1 MKFHLITALSL
12 FSALLLLSA
21 CAQDAPS
28 ADRIKAARSVSIP
41 LVNDFGGSPEVRIQW
56 EQYADGLAVTAG
68 ETRLTIPADRPGRLR
83 LPLAPAE
90 GIYENHLLLK
100 YLQPDGSEIT
110 RRSIELETPD
120 RYRPVA
126 LTEYFDPLALLSA
139 VRPFV
144 RYASGR
150 QDGQPGPDF
159 DRAEEALVASE
170 DHSTPSTEKY
180 YSKSLFTFD
189 NGLRLFFEM
198 EYTIA
203 PERIHVDYAVTPES
217 GTDGVSAWGVSYR
230 PRGLKGL
237 RYVGLGA
244 QDARVEPAF
253 GLWTYD
259 GSGAKAARSV
269 LLDLWQGTMRI
280 DGVGFVELD
289 PARPEEVLLLGE
301 AAGGPGQSLEADV
314 PFRGSLDFSLK

>member
-21 CAQDAPS
+21 CAQDVPS

-41 LVNDFGGSPEVRIQW
+41 IVNDFGNSPEVRIRW
-56 EQYADGLAVTAG
+56 EQYADGQAVNSG
-68 ETRLTIPADRPGRLR
+68 ESLLTIPADRTGKLKLR
-83 LPLAPAE
+83 LAPAE
-90 GIYENHLLLK
+90 GIYENHLLLTC
-100 YLQPDGSEIT
+100 LREDGSAVS

-120 RYRPVA
+120 RYRPVN
-126 LTEYFDPLALLSA
+126 LTEYFDPLALLAA
-139 VRPFV
+139 VRPII
-144 RYASGR
+144 RYASDR

-159 DRAEEALVASE
+159 DRAEEVLVASE

-180 YSKSLFTFD
+180 YSKSLFSFD
-189 NGLRLFFEM
+189 DGKRLYFEM

-203 PERIHVDYAVTPES
+203 PERILIDYIITPEP
-217 GTDGVSAWGVSYR
+217 GMEGISAWGVSYR

-244 QDARVEPAF
+244 QDAGPATF

-259 GSGAKAARSV
+259 GSGAKAARCV

-289 PARPEEVLLLGE
+289 PAHPEEVLLLGE
-301 AAGGPGQSLEADV
+301 AAGRPGQSLEADV